1 MVGGAAVTK
10 EFAEDIG
17 ADGWA
22 PDAGSAV
29 ILARRLVAEARAA
42 RAADDPSATSVA

>member
-1 MVGGAAVTK
+1 MVGGAAVTE
-10 EFAEDIG
+10 EFAGQIG

-29 ILARRLVAEARAA
+29 ILARRLVSEARAA
-42 RAADDPSATSVA
+42 IAADGATAGAA

>member
-10 EFAEDIG
+10 EFAETIG

-29 ILARRLVAEARAA
+29 ILAKRLVAEARAA
-42 RAADDPSATSVA
+42 AAGEPAPVG